1 MVFMHKKGVIS
12 DMMDAYT
19 PEKNIYTVKKTN
31 SITQN
36 TIDELNSKL
45 SKSGKSVLLSL
56 YRTPR
61 IQQKALAVNNN
72 TSPTSLS
79 NLLSKIEAIRPP
91 LLNVEH
97 SGRSKYYSL
106 TKIAEQY
113 VASELIP
120 KESININT
128 FFSFPTSA
136 SLLNETLNLL
146 YQFQSLAGSEWLL
159 ILDDMLS
166 NGSDTSEAENELFG
180 LYTQFI
186 NNMNQMHI
194 QKETLSIHKV
204 YDELDNNIL
213 IRRLE
218 NYFKN
223 NLQESDALIPLFD
236 LEKQN
241 PQKAIRLINYAFA
254 EIKPQVFGTDDLS
267 LFSDNDLP
275 ISSEQYHA
283 IFRRLSMMI
292 NEFLNQH
299 ETKLQMLKNWEKV
312 FYTSNLS
319 LDFIAEKCNTI
330 YLTESGKHA

>member
-1 MVFMHKKGVIS
+1 
-12 DMMDAYT
+12 MMDAYT
-19 PEKNIYTVKKTN
+19 PEKNAYTSKRTN

-36 TIDELNSKL
+36 TIDALNATL

-61 IQQKALAVNNN
+61 IQQKVLAVNIN
-72 TSPTSLS
+72 TSTTSLS
-79 NLLSKIEAIRPP
+79 NLLSKMEAICPP
-91 LLNVEH
+91 LLNIEH

-120 KESININT
+120 KESFNINT
-128 FFSFPTSA
+128 FFSIPTSA
-136 SLLNETLNLL
+136 SLLNETLHIL

-166 NGSDTSEAENELFG
+166 GGTNTNEDKNELST

-186 NNMNQMHI
+186 NNMNQMYI

-204 YDELDNNIL
+204 YDELANNIL
-213 IRRLE
+213 TRRLE

-223 NLQESDALIPLFD
+223 NLQESNALVPLFD

-241 PQKAIRLINYAFA
+241 PQKAIQLINYAFA
-254 EIKPQVFGTDDLS
+254 EIKPQIFGTDDLS
-267 LFSDNDLP
+267 LFSSNDLP
-275 ISSEQYHA
+275 ISNEQYHA

-292 NEFLNQH
+292 NEFSNQH
-299 ETKLQMLKNWEKV
+299 ESKLQMLKNWEKV
-312 FYTSNLS
+312 FYTSTLS

-330 YLTESGKHA
+330 YLIESREHA

>member
-1 MVFMHKKGVIS
+1 
-12 DMMDAYT
+12 MMDAYT
-19 PEKNIYTVKKTN
+19 PEKNIYTAKRTN

-36 TIDELNSKL
+36 TIDELNATL

-61 IQQKALAVNNN
+61 IQQKVLAVNIN

-79 NLLSKIEAIRPP
+79 NLLSKMEAIRPP
-91 LLNVEH
+91 LLNIEH

-120 KESININT
+120 KESFKIDT
-128 FFSFPTSA
+128 FFSIPTST
-136 SLLNETLNLL
+136 SLLNETLNIL

-159 ILDDMLS
+159 IFDDMLS
-166 NGSDTSEAENELFG
+166 GGTNTDMNELSD

-186 NNMNQMHI
+186 NNMNQMYM
-194 QKETLSIHKV
+194 QKEILSIHKV
-204 YDELDNNIL
+204 YDELSNNIL

-223 NLQESDALIPLFD
+223 NLQESNALAPLFD

-241 PQKAIRLINYAFA
+241 PQKAYRLINYTFA
-254 EIKPQVFGTDDLS
+254 EIKPQIFGTDDLT
-267 LFSDNDLP
+267 LFSSTDLP
-275 ISSEQYHA
+275 ISTEQYHA
-283 IFRRLSMMI
+283 LFRRLSMMI
-292 NEFLNQH
+292 NEFSNQY
-299 ETKLQMLKNWEKV
+299 ETKLQMLNNLEKT

-319 LDFIAEKCNTI
+319 LDHIANKCYTI
-330 YLTESGKHA
+330 YLRESGKHA